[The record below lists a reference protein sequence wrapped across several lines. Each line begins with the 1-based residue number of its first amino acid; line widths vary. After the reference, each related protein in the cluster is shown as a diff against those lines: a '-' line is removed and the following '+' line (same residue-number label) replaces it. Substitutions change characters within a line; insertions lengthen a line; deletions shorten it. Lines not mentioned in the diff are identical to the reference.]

1 MSAEPDGAPPGF
13 LEPVFGQRLL
23 ARVVDGTIV
32 VVPVLLL
39 TWAVGGRGGRAL
51 AVAAVTVYEVVAV
64 SVGGRTIGKALF
76 GTRVVDARTG
86 VPPIPLQAAIR
97 WAVLGGGA
105 FVALL
110 VPALE
115 GIEVPWFWL
124 AALPVMSGPLHRGF
138 HDRASRTIVTADA
151 IEDEIAL

>member
-1 MSAEPDGAPPGF
+1 MSIDPAGAPPGF

-23 ARVVDGTIV
+23 ARLVDGIV
-32 VVPVLLL
+32 MAVPVLLL

-51 AVAAVTVYEVVAV
+51 AVTAVTTYELVGVGL
-64 SVGGRTIGKALF
+64 GGRTIGKALF

-86 VPPIPLQAAIR
+86 APPIPLQAVLR
-97 WAVLGGGA
+97 WLVLGGGA

-115 GIEVPWFWL
+115 GIELLWFWVVV
-124 AALPVMSGPLHRGF
+124 LPVMRGPLHRGL
-138 HDRASRTIVTADA
+138 HDRVARTIVTADA
-151 IEDEIAL
+151 IEEEIGL

>member
-1 MSAEPDGAPPGF
+1 MSAEPAGAPPGF

-23 ARVVDGTIV
+23 ARLVDGIV
-32 VVPVLLL
+32 VAGPVLLL

-51 AVAAVTVYEVVAV
+51 AVAAVSLYEVVAV
-64 SVGGRTIGKALF
+64 SVAGRTVGKALF

-86 VPPIPLQAAIR
+86 AAPIPLQAVLR
-97 WAVLGGGA
+97 WMVLAGGA

-115 GIEVPWFWL
+115 GLEVVWFWI
-124 AALPVMSGPLHRGF
+124 AVLPVMSGPLHRGL
-138 HDRASRTIVTADA
+138 HDRAARTIVTADA
-151 IEDEIAL
+151 IDEEIAI